1 MVFHTRC
8 CVWSDFNE
16 FDFLL
21 GEKNTQKN
29 LHAKTQ
35 RFHQKPLIHF
45 WKKVNIIC
53 NRVSKC
59 QTRLAK
65 RVSINMEGIKQ
76 KSRRKK
82 QKRRMQRHKRS
93 ILAVSSVIILLMVVV
108 SVNSMTLKAKEKEYK
123 SQITELESQI
133 DDEKARTEDIDRLEE
148 YVGTDEYVEDVAKD
162 KLGLI
167 HENEIIFRAE

>member
-1 MVFHTRC
+1 M
-8 CVWSDFNE
+8 
-16 FDFLL
+16 
-21 GEKNTQKN
+21 
-29 LHAKTQ
+29 
-35 RFHQKPLIHF
+35 IHL
-45 WKKVNIIC
+45 WKKVNIIS

-59 QTRLAK
+59 QGKLAK

-76 KSRRKK
+76 KSRRKR

-108 SVNSMTLKAKEKEYK
+108 SVNSMTLKAKEEEFE

-133 DDEKARTEDIDRLEE
+133 DEEKARTKDIDKLEE

>member
-1 MVFHTRC
+1 
-8 CVWSDFNE
+8 
-16 FDFLL
+16 
-21 GEKNTQKN
+21 
-29 LHAKTQ
+29 
-35 RFHQKPLIHF
+35 
-45 WKKVNIIC
+45 
-53 NRVSKC
+53 
-59 QTRLAK
+59 
-65 RVSINMEGIKQ
+65 
-76 KSRRKK
+76 
-82 QKRRMQRHKRS
+82 MQRHKRS